1 MLGHFSMEECVGF
14 LKTIIDDNCV
24 TGGAM
29 LMLGGKNNDFES
41 LFAVNVSDFFLL
53 VKKFDF
59 VSGEATGICFKSR
72 MFFLMCDVISINL
85 SLPKKK
91 SLPWQPNRMDQSQRP
106 MQKHSPIPPLLLKLS
121 KIPTIK
127 FVRNL
132 LTHLT
137 HLSNMFYYPVVLRRG
152 TGCFSTIWW
161 VKCT

>member
-1 MLGHFSMEECVGF
+1 MLGYFSMEECVGF
-14 LKTIIDDNCV
+14 LKTIIDFNFV

-29 LMLGGKNNDFES
+29 LMLGGKNNNFE
-41 LFAVNVSDFFLL
+41 SDFFLS
-53 VKKFDF
+53 VKFFYF
-59 VSGEATGICFKSR
+59 VSGEATGIRFKSR